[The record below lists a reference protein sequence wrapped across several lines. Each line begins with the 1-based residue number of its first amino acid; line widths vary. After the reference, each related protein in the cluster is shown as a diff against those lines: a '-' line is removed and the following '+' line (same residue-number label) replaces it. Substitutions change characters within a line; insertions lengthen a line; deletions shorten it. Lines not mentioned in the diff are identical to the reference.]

1 MSRKVLFSLMIAGV
15 LALGGLVLV
24 SSAATPAVGSDA
36 PQFTLNSQD
45 GTPVS
50 LKDYEGK
57 WVVLY
62 FYPKD
67 MTSGCTRQAKLYERD
82 QSKFTEKN
90 AVVLGV
96 STDDEKSHKEFCTK
110 EGLSFKLLAD
120 TKHDVAKAYGS
131 LGAVGSYAERNTF
144 IIDPNGKIVGVFT
157 SVDPTKDSQNS
168 LAELAKLQKK

>member
-1 MSRKVLFSLMIAGV
+1 MSRWILVAMIVVGV
-15 LALGGLVLV
+15 IALGGLAIV

-45 GTPVS
+45 GTAVS
-50 LKDYEGK
+50 LKDFKGK

-82 QSKFTEKN
+82 QAKFTEKN

-131 LGAVGSYAERNTF
+131 LGTGSYAERNTF
-144 IIDPNGKIVGVFT
+144 IIDPNGKIARVST
-157 SVDPTKDSQNS
+157 SVDPTKDCQNS
-168 LAELAKLQKK
+168 LAALNELRGK

>member
-1 MSRKVLFSLMIAGV
+1 MSRKVLFALMIAGV

-36 PQFTLNSQD
+36 PQFTLNSQE
-45 GTPVS
+45 GAPVS
-50 LKDYEGK
+50 LKDYKGK

-131 LGAVGSYAERNTF
+131 LGTGSYAERNTF
-144 IIDPNGKIVGVFT
+144 IIDPNGKIAGVFT

-168 LAELAKLQKK
+168 LSELAKLQKK

>member
-1 MSRKVLFSLMIAGV
+1 MSRKVLFALMIAGV

-36 PQFTLNSQD
+36 PQFTLNSQE
-45 GTPVS
+45 GAPVS
-50 LKDYEGK
+50 LKDYKGK

-131 LGAVGSYAERNTF
+131 LGTGSYAERNTF
-144 IIDPNGKIVGVFT
+144 IIDPNGKIARVSTG
-157 SVDPTKDSQNS
+157 VDPTKDSQNS
-168 LAELAKLQKK
+168 LAVLAKLQKK

>member
-1 MSRKVLFSLMIAGV
+1 MSRWILVAMIVVGV
-15 LALGGLVLV
+15 IALGGLVLV

-50 LKDYEGK
+50 LKDYKGK

-82 QSKFTEKN
+82 QAKFTEKN

-96 STDDEKSHKEFCTK
+96 STDNEKSHKEFCTK

-131 LGAVGSYAERNTF
+131 LGTGSYAERNTF
-144 IIDPNGKIVGVFT
+144 LIDPNGKIVRVFT

-168 LAELAKLQKK
+168 LSELAQLQKK

>member
-1 MSRKVLFSLMIAGV
+1 MSRWILVAMIIGGV
-15 LALGGLVLV
+15 IALGGLVIV

-45 GTPVS
+45 GSPVS
-50 LKDYEGK
+50 LKDYKGK

-82 QSKFTEKN
+82 QAKFTEKN

-96 STDDEKSHKEFCTK
+96 STDDEKSHK
-110 EGLSFKLLAD
+110 
-120 TKHDVAKAYGS
+120 
-131 LGAVGSYAERNTF
+131 
-144 IIDPNGKIVGVFT
+144 
-157 SVDPTKDSQNS
+157 
-168 LAELAKLQKK
+168 

>member
-1 MSRKVLFSLMIAGV
+1 MSRKVLFALMIAGV

-36 PQFTLNSQD
+36 PQFTLNSQE
-45 GTPVS
+45 GAPVS
-50 LKDYEGK
+50 LKDYKGK

-131 LGAVGSYAERNTF
+131 LGTGSYAERNTF
-144 IIDPNGKIVGVFT
+144 IIDPNGKIARVSTG
-157 SVDPTKDSQNS
+157 VDPTKDSQNS

>member
-1 MSRKVLFSLMIAGV
+1 MSRKVLLVLMIAGV
-15 LALGGLVLV
+15 LAVGGLVLV
-24 SSAATPAVGSDA
+24 SSAATPAVGSAA

-50 LKDYEGK
+50 LKDYKGK

-131 LGAVGSYAERNTF
+131 LGTGSYAERNTF
-144 IIDPNGKIVGVFT
+144 IIDPNGKIVRVFT

-168 LAELAKLQKK
+168 LSELAELQKK

>member
-1 MSRKVLFSLMIAGV
+1 MSRWILVAMIVVGV
-15 LALGGLVLV
+15 IALGGLVLV

-50 LKDYEGK
+50 LKDYKGK

-82 QSKFTEKN
+82 QAKFTEKN

-131 LGAVGSYAERNTF
+131 LGTGSYAERNTF
-144 IIDPNGKIVGVFT
+144 LIDPNGKIVRVFT

-168 LAELAKLQKK
+168 LSELAQLQKK

>member
-1 MSRKVLFSLMIAGV
+1 MSRKVLFALMIAGV

-36 PQFTLNSQD
+36 PQFTLNSQE
-45 GTPVS
+45 GAPVS
-50 LKDYEGK
+50 LKDYKGK

-131 LGAVGSYAERNTF
+131 LGTGSYAERNTF
-144 IIDPNGKIVGVFT
+144 IIDPNGKIARVSTG
-157 SVDPTKDSQNS
+157 VDPTKDSQNS
-168 LAELAKLQKK
+168 LSELAKLQKK

>member
-1 MSRKVLFSLMIAGV
+1 MSRWILVAMIVVGV
-15 LALGGLVLV
+15 VALGGLAIV
-24 SSAATPAVGSDA
+24 SSAATPAIGSDA

-50 LKDYEGK
+50 LKDYKGK

-82 QSKFTEKN
+82 QAKFTEKN

-131 LGAVGSYAERNTF
+131 LGTGSYAERNTF
-144 IIDPNGKIVGVFT
+144 LIDPNGKIVRVFT

-168 LAELAKLQKK
+168 LSELAQLQKK

>member
-1 MSRKVLFSLMIAGV
+1 MSRSILVAMIVVGV
-15 LALGGLVLV
+15 IALGGLVLV

-50 LKDYEGK
+50 LKDYKGK

-82 QSKFTEKN
+82 QAKFTEKN

-131 LGAVGSYAERNTF
+131 LGTGSYAERNTF
-144 IIDPNGKIVGVFT
+144 LIDPNGKIVRVFT

-168 LAELAKLQKK
+168 LSELAQLQKK

>member
-1 MSRKVLFSLMIAGV
+1 MSRWILVAMIIGGV
-15 LALGGLVLV
+15 IALGGLAIV
-24 SSAATPAVGSDA
+24 SSAATPPVGSDA
-36 PQFTLNSQD
+36 PQFTLNSQE
-45 GTPVS
+45 GAPVS
-50 LKDYEGK
+50 LKDYKGK

-131 LGAVGSYAERNTF
+131 LGTGSYAERNTF
-144 IIDPNGKIVGVFT
+144 IIDPNGKIARVST